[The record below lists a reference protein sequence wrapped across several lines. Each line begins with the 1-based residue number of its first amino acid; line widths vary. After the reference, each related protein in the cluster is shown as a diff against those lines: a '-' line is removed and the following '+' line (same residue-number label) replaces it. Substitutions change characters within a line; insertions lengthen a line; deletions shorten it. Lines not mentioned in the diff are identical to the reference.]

1 MKQMKTNTA
10 PQVRWIK
17 TGLWLAALVG
27 LNAATGLAI
36 SNEAY
41 DTVGG
46 WVLDLFGRV
55 PRRGERLETSELSVT
70 VEKIERTRVVEVL
83 LSLSDLAM

>member
-1 MKQMKTNTA
+1 MLKLIPVLGT
-10 PQVRWIK
+10 V
-17 TGLWLAALVG
+17 AAG
-27 LNAATGLAI
+27 ALNAATGLAI
-36 SNEAY
+36 SNQAY

-55 PRRGERLETSELSVT
+55 PRRGERVETPELCVT

-83 LSLSDLAM
+83 LSLRTPQSTEKAA